1 VVPDDGHAEVVR
13 HVVVRGR
20 VHGVGFRASCAARAT
35 AASVSGWVANRAD
48 GTVEALFAG
57 PAGAVDQLVEWC
69 RHGPPLARVTS
80 VDVTDASPSAT
91 ALTGTG
97 FAIR

>member
-1 VVPDDGHAEVVR
+1 MPDDGHAEVMR
-13 HVVVRGR
+13 QVVVRGQ

-35 AASVSGWVANRAD
+35 AAGVSGWVANRAD

-57 PAGAVDQLVEWC
+57 PAETVNQLVEWC
-69 RHGPPLARVTS
+69 RHGPPLARVTA
-80 VDVTDASPSAT
+80 VDVTDAPPAST
-91 ALTGTG
+91 APTGTG